1 MHPIHAKQIHLLKS
15 WRKEKSE
22 SRESSD
28 LQTEL
33 MLTINALAGALRNT
47 G

>member
-1 MHPIHAKQIHLLKS
+1 MHPIHFKQIDLLKT
-15 WRKEKSE
+15 WRADKEE
-22 SRESSD
+22 GRDTHEIE
-28 LQTEL
+28 TEL